1 MIHTLTIRWSFGEG
15 ECYLTAKTEDLTCF
29 ISYMPV
35 LQGHG
40 PLKYH
45 EENFGPIQVPDKTLV
60 FTPHL
65 FAVKYGKNYFDLE
78 KMEE

>member
-1 MIHTLTIRWSFGEG
+1 
-15 ECYLTAKTEDLTCF
+15 
-29 ISYMPV
+29 MPV